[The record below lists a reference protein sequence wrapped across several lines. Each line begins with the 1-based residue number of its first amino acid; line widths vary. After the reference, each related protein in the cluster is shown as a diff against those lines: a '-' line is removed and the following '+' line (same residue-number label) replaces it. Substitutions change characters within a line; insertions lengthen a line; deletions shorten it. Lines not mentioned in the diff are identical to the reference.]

1 MRGARAGLLT
11 MVMLAAAAGPA
22 AALPAGENAKP
33 RIVSAEATTGPERAV
48 RVVVVGRD
56 RDDVVRGAEIT
67 WGETEPGL
75 GLSACELSSRSRR
88 ADRRRRGKRMRFE
101 LTHTYAAP
109 GDYAITVRVL
119 SGGCGKRPQQRS
131 ATRTLTVHVE

>member
-11 MVMLAAAAGPA
+11 MVMAAAAGPA
-22 AALPAGENAKP
+22 AALPAGENARP

-48 RVVVVGRD
+48 RVVAVGRD

-75 GLSACELSSRSRR
+75 GLSACELSSHSRR
-88 ADRRRRGKRMRFE
+88 ADRRRRGKRMRFD

-119 SGGCGKRPQQRS
+119 SGGCGKRPQQYS